1 LSFREFLFAFLAG
14 GGLEHEEAE
23 EELLLLN
30 CVRETPCW
38 SNSIVS
44 ASRAAS
50 RLRESRSS
58 ELSAAEP
65 VPGKLDMAPDGADDE
80 HMGDVSVDVSEQLC
94 ALLRDEEFFTP

>member
-1 LSFREFLFAFLAG
+1 M
-14 GGLEHEEAE
+14 
-23 EELLLLN
+23 LLN

-58 ELSAAEP
+58 ELSATER
-65 VPGKLDMAPDGADDE
+65 VPGNLDMTPDGADDE
-80 HMGDVSVDVSEQLC
+80 HVGDVSVDVSEPLC